1 MMRMKI
7 CCLTLFL
14 TASTVA
20 LAQQETLVVR
30 SDGAHV
36 TVRSDESG
44 TTVSEEKAGF
54 VTEPISPQETAHW
67 NRVHELTKDGGKIIA
82 HRSGQGTQ

>member
-1 MMRMKI
+1 MRMKI
-7 CCLTLFL
+7 CCLTLML

-44 TTVSEEKAGF
+44 TTVSEQKAGF
-54 VTEPISPQETAHW
+54 VAEPISSQETGHW

-82 HRSGQGTQ
+82 HRSEEGAK